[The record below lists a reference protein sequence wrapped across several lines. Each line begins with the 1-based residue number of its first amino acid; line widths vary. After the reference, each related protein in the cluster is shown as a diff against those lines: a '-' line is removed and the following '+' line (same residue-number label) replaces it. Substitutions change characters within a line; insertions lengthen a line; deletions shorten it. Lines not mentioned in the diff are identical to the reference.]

1 MNNKENIY
9 IPKLFEKKW
18 EMIWKEEKIFH
29 VSNNIELLIKKPKF
43 YILDMFP
50 YPSGSGLHVGHPR
63 GYTATDVIS
72 KLYKMKGYNV
82 LHPMGWDSF
91 GLPTERA
98 ANKENVSP
106 SIITKRNVRNFK
118 KQINR
123 LGFGYD
129 WDREIYTSDKLYY
142 KWTQW
147 IFTKLYERGLAYKAQ
162 VAVNWCPA
170 LKTVL
175 ANEEVKDGYYIET
188 GDVVENRFMYQW
200 MLRITKYAESL
211 LDGLNSLD
219 WPQHIKDMQSNW
231 IGKSI
236 GWNIKFKVYNSNL
249 DIEIFTTTPEVIYGI
264 TFIATSPNSNLSD
277 YLYNNNM
284 LKKID
289 LDLLK
294 KNENNEKV
302 GIKTKAYATHP
313 ITGCNIPIWITNY
326 VIDKYGSGSI
336 MGVPAHDDR
345 DNEFAEKYNIN
356 TIKVLTLDKKLN
368 IDILIS
374 SQIFNGYTR
383 IKARQLIISYLMKK
397 NIIKESIQY
406 KLRDWLFSRQ
416 RYWGEP
422 FPIGYKKDGSIK
434 LIPKSYLPIELPLIN
449 IFKDIDKKNDLLNN
463 NWTSLKIDGELIR
476 MESHTMPQWAGSCWY
491 YLRYLDPLN
500 NEKPWSEQVENY
512 WMPVDIYVGG
522 AEHAVLHL
530 LYARFW
536 HKVLYDCKLVHTKEP
551 FKKLISQGI
560 ILSKSYKDQ
569 SGKYYKIED
578 IYINNNKYFSKNND
592 NKLDVKIEKM
602 SKSKL
607 NVFNPDKYIDEYGAD
622 AFRLYELFL
631 GPFEQSIIWNDRG
644 ISGVFRFLNRVWS
657 LIINPLNGLLNSYII
672 NEKNIKN
679 RKSYDLLFEIFST
692 TLNTFEKNT
701 INFKFNVAISDLMIF
716 INKIYNIRPLAINII
731 KDFIK
736 ILYPYAP
743 FISEEIWFKL
753 GEKTNLALHK
763 WPQYK
768 NIISKVLMLVVQLN
782 GKKILLLEINNSYSF
797 KQIMKIILE
806 NKKLKN
812 SFHGKFIKN
821 IIYVNKKL
829 INFLK

>member
-1 MNNKENIY
+1 MNNKKNIY
-9 IPKLFEKKW
+9 IPKMFEKKW
-18 EMIWKEEKIFH
+18 EIIWKNEKIFH
-29 VSNNIELLIKKPKF
+29 VSNKIEVLINKPKF

-50 YPSGSGLHVGHPR
+50 YPSGAGLHVGHPR

-72 KLYKMKGYNV
+72 KMYKMKGYNV

-98 ANKENVSP
+98 AQKENIDP
-106 SIITKRNVRNFK
+106 ALITKRNVANFK

-147 IFTKLYERGLAYKAQ
+147 IFTKLYSMGLAYKSK
-162 VAVNWCPA
+162 VSVNWCPA
-170 LKTVL
+170 LQTVL

-188 GDVVENRFMYQW
+188 GDVVEHRFMYQW
-200 MLRITKYAESL
+200 MLKITKYAENL
-211 LDGLNSLD
+211 LEGLKDLD
-219 WPQHIKDMQSNW
+219 WPHHIKEMQLNW

-236 GWNIKFKVYNSNL
+236 GWNIIFKIYKTDIN
-249 DIEIFTTTPEVIYGI
+249 IEIFTTTPEVIYGV
-264 TFIATSPNSNLSD
+264 TFIATSPNSTLSTQLLDAEILNKSDFNLFNRE
-277 YLYNNNM
+277 YE
-284 LKKID
+284 I
-289 LDLLK
+289 
-294 KNENNEKV
+294 NEKI
-302 GIKTKAYATHP
+302 GYKTNINVLHP
-313 ITGCNIPIWITNY
+313 MTGKKIPIWISNY

-336 MGVPAHDDR
+336 MGVPSHDSR
-345 DNEFAEKYNIN
+345 DNEFAKKYNIGEIDV
-356 TIKVLTLDKKLN
+356 IKIHDKSGMK
-368 IDILIS
+368 ILQKS
-374 SQIFNGYTR
+374 EYFNGYT
-383 IKARQLIISYLMKK
+383 IEVANKMIISFLMKK
-397 NIIKESIQY
+397 KLIKKTVQY

-422 FPIGYKKDGSIK
+422 FPIGYKKNGDIEVISEK
-434 LIPKSYLPIELPLIN
+434 YLPIVLPLIN
-449 IFKDIDKKNDLLNN
+449 IFQNQKNNFENN
-463 NWTSLKIDGELIR
+463 NCNTIKLDGEIIR
-476 MESHTMPQWAGSCWY
+476 LESHTMPQWAGSCWY

-500 NEKPWSEQVENY
+500 NKKPWSDELEKY

-536 HKVLYDCKLVHTKEP
+536 HKVLYDCNLVHTKEP

-560 ILSKSYKDQ
+560 ILSTSYKDKN
-569 SGKYYKIED
+569 GKYYKSED
-578 IYINNNKYFSKNND
+578 TYKNTNEYFTKDNNNK
-592 NKLDVKIEKM
+592 LEIKIEKM

-607 NVFNPDKYIDEYGAD
+607 NVFNPDKYVDEYGAD

-644 ISGVFRFLNRVWS
+644 ITGVFRFLNRIWG
-657 LIINPLNGLLNSYII
+657 LIINSSNGLLNSYII
-672 NEKNIKN
+672 DDEKIINK
-679 RKSYDLLFEIFST
+679 KSYNLLLELFST
-692 TLNTFEKNT
+692 TLNIFEKNT
-701 INFKFNVAISDLMIF
+701 LNFKFNVAISELMIF
-716 INKIYNIRPLAINII
+716 INKIYNIRPLSKNII

-743 FISEEIWFKL
+743 FISEEIWHKL
-753 GEKTNLALHK
+753 GEKNFLVLEK
-763 WPQYK
+763 WPKYK
-768 NIISKVLMLVVQLN
+768 PIVLKVLNLVIQLN
-782 GKKILLLEINNSYSF
+782 GRKILLFKIPNLYSY
-797 KQIMKIILE
+797 KKIIKFFLKDE
-806 NKKLKN
+806 KLQKN
-812 SFHGKFIKN
+812 LYGKFIKN